1 MGETLELLLVDDDA
15 IDRMA
20 ICRALA
26 KADLAVQVT
35 EVTNAEEAI
44 ARLGSHSYDCVFLDY
59 RLPEQDGLSL
69 IRQLRADGVTI
80 PLVVLTGQG
89 DEQIAVDLMKAGASD
104 YLVKTRVSPDR
115 LALLLRNALRVYK
128 AERREAKALAQ
139 LQRTNVLLTQQN
151 EELERQRRYIE
162 DQNLKLLEAY
172 RVKSEFLATMS
183 HELRTP
189 LNAILGFSQLLDSQ
203 SKGPLTDHQAE
214 MVKRIFTN
222 GKNLLTLVNDI
233 LDLSKLEAQR
243 LTLTPTAVNLH
254 GLVQATLSDLRS
266 LADAKALAL
275 ESSLDLDN
283 PVVINDE
290 RRLRQVLINLVSNAI
305 KFTDRGLV
313 HVALAED
320 APDHITLTVTDTG
333 VGIAPEQLP
342 HIFEAFRQVDQS
354 IRRQRPGTGL
364 GLAIVHS
371 LVTIMDGTILVTS
384 QPGQGTTFTVTLPR
398 QLPPAPAIDTPMGDG
413 LALSSPE
420 IDTIEV

>member
-1 MGETLELLLVDDDA
+1 MGMAIELLLVDDDA
-15 IDRMA
+15 VDRMA

-44 ARLGSHSYDCVFLDY
+44 VHLSAHACDCVFLDY

-69 IRQLRADGVTI
+69 IRQWRAEGVTI

-115 LALLLRNALRVYK
+115 LALLLSNALRMYK
-128 AERREAKALAQ
+128 AEQREANALAQ
-139 LQRTNVLLTQQN
+139 LQQTNALLTRQN
-151 EELERQRRYIE
+151 EELGRQRRYIE
-162 DQNLKLLEAY
+162 DQNLKLLSAY

-189 LNAILGFSQLLDSQ
+189 LNAILGFSQILDSQ

-222 GKNLLTLVNDI
+222 GKNLLNLVNDI

-243 LTLTPTAVNLH
+243 LTLTPTSVHLPQ
-254 GLVQATLSDLRS
+254 LVQATLSDLRS
-266 LADAKALAL
+266 LADAKALSL
-275 ESSLDLDN
+275 ELTLGLQD
-283 PVVINDE
+283 PMIHNDE
-290 RRLRQVLINLVSNAI
+290 HRLRQVITNLVSNAV
-305 KFTDRGLV
+305 KFTDRGQVQITLSDPV
-313 HVALAED
+313 
-320 APDHITLTVTDTG
+320 PDQITLTVTDTG
-333 VGIAPEQLP
+333 IGIAPDQLP
-342 HIFEAFRQVDQS
+342 HIFEAFRQVDQT

-371 LVTIMDGTILVTS
+371 LLSIMGGKIVVNS
-384 QPGQGTTFTVTLPR
+384 QLGQGTVFTVTLPR
-398 QLPPAPAIDTPMGDG
+398 RIAA
-413 LALSSPE
+413 AR
-420 IDTIEV
+420 